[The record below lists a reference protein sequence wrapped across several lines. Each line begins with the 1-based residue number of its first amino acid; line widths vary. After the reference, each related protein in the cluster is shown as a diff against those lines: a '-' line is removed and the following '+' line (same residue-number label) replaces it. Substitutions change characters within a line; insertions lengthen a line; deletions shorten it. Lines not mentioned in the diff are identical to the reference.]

1 MPQRALT
8 MRQIREILRLK
19 YEAGLSHEKIAR
31 ALSLSKGVIAKY
43 VERLERTGLTP
54 EQLLA
59 LSEPDLL
66 QHVRPR
72 PHVRALQRVL
82 PDYGHVHAELRRKGV
97 TLMLLWEEYQA
108 AHAGEAT
115 YGYTQFTEHYREY
128 VASLRRSMRQVH
140 RAGEKLFID
149 YAGMTVPYGDEGD
162 RAQVFVAVLGA
173 SNYTFACATP
183 RQTLEDWV
191 YSLVRAFEYIQGVP
205 ALVVPDNARA
215 LIADPDRYEPQAS
228 ATVLEMSAHYN
239 TTVLPARPYHPKD
252 KSKVEVGVQ
261 VVERW
266 ILARLRNQRFAALM
280 DVDGAI
286 ADLLE
291 DLNHRA
297 FKKLPGSRQALYQ
310 SLDRPALKAL
320 PASRYEFAR
329 HSTAKVN
336 IDYHAEFEEH
346 YYSVP
351 HALVQQHV
359 EVRATA
365 RMVEILHG
373 GKRVAAHVRSY
384 RPGKHTTLP
393 EHMPA
398 AHRAHMEWSPGRLI
412 SWGLRVGPACA
423 ALIGRILESRP
434 HPEQGYRTCLG
445 LLRLEKHY
453 GTSALEA
460 ACARA
465 LALGNPRYRAVQAI
479 LKNGQEK
486 VAIQDEPGWS
496 SPEHGNVRGPGY
508 YH

>member
-252 KSKVEVGVQ
+252 KAYASYC
-261 VVERW
+261 
-266 ILARLRNQRFAALM
+266 
-280 DVDGAI
+280 
-286 ADLLE
+286 LL
-291 DLNHRA
+291 
-297 FKKLPGSRQALYQ
+297 F
-310 SLDRPALKAL
+310 
-320 PASRYEFAR
+320 
-329 HSTAKVN
+329 
-336 IDYHAEFEEH
+336 
-346 YYSVP
+346 
-351 HALVQQHV
+351 
-359 EVRATA
+359 
-365 RMVEILHG
+365 
-373 GKRVAAHVRSY
+373 
-384 RPGKHTTLP
+384 
-393 EHMPA
+393 
-398 AHRAHMEWSPGRLI
+398 
-412 SWGLRVGPACA
+412 
-423 ALIGRILESRP
+423 
-434 HPEQGYRTCLG
+434 
-445 LLRLEKHY
+445 
-453 GTSALEA
+453 
-460 ACARA
+460 
-465 LALGNPRYRAVQAI
+465 
-479 LKNGQEK
+479 
-486 VAIQDEPGWS
+486 
-496 SPEHGNVRGPGY
+496 
-508 YH
+508 